1 MSDSLNLKISNVSF
15 TFSNGRK
22 AVDDISFELG
32 SGVTGLLG
40 PNGAGKTTLMGILS
54 TLTKPSAGNV
64 TWCGIDIAKNP
75 DPLRQIL
82 GYLPQHFGIYPS
94 LSAREFLHYLGA
106 VKGLSSKLAKERT
119 ASSLDLVGL
128 SDVADQRLGGF
139 SGGMRQRVGIAQ
151 ALLNDPK
158 LIIVDE
164 PTVGL
169 DPAERMRFRLLLSDL
184 GQGRI
189 VILSTHIVADIEASA
204 ANLIILSK
212 GRLLLH
218 DSPEALLIQAKSKV
232 WEWIIPSSEL
242 EEIRSKFV
250 LSATSRCQNG
260 ICIRVIANTSPDT
273 SAINVAPNLEDAYL
287 SLLNN

>member
-1 MSDSLNLKISNVSF
+1 MIDSPNLKIRNVSF
-15 TFSNGRK
+15 TYPDGHK
-22 AVDDISFELG
+22 AVDDISFDLG
-32 SGVTGLLG
+32 GGVTGLLG

-54 TLTKPSAGNV
+54 TFTKATAGNV
-64 TWCGIDIAKNP
+64 TWCGMDIAKNP
-75 DPLRQIL
+75 DPLREVL
-82 GYLPQHFGIYPS
+82 GYLPQHFGIYPT

-106 VKGLSSKLAKERT
+106 VKGLSAKLAKERT
-119 ASSLDLVGL
+119 AYSLDLVGL

-184 GQGRI
+184 AQGRI
-189 VILSTHIVADIEASA
+189 VILSTHIVSDIEASA
-204 ANLIILSK
+204 SRLAILSK
-212 GRLLLH
+212 GKLLFH
-218 DSPEALLIQAKSKV
+218 DSPESLLIQAESKV

-242 EEIRSKFV
+242 EAIRGKFV
-250 LSATSRCQNG
+250 LIATSRCESG
-260 ICIRVIANTSPDT
+260 VRVRVIANAAPDA
-273 SAINVAPNLEDAYL
+273 SAINVPPNLEDAYL
-287 SLLNN
+287 SLLNH

>member
-1 MSDSLNLKISNVSF
+1 MNSPNLKIKQVSF
-15 TFSNGRK
+15 TYPDGHK
-22 AVDDISFELG
+22 AVDDISFDLG
-32 SGVTGLLG
+32 VGVTGLLG

-54 TLTKPSAGNV
+54 TFTKPTAGNV

-75 DPLRQIL
+75 DPLREVL
-82 GYLPQHFGIYPS
+82 GYLPQHFGIYPT

-106 VKGLSSKLAKERT
+106 VKGLSAKLAKERT
-119 ASSLDLVGL
+119 AYSLDLVGL

-184 GQGRI
+184 AQGRI

-204 ANLIILSK
+204 SRLAILSK
-212 GRLLLH
+212 GKCLFH
-218 DSPEALLIQAKSKV
+218 DSPESLLRQAESKV
-232 WEWIIPSSEL
+232 WEWIIPSGEL
-242 EEIRSKFV
+242 DAIRGKFV
-250 LSATSRCQNG
+250 LSATSRCQGG
-260 ICIRVIANTSPDT
+260 IRVRVIANTSPDA

-287 SLLNN
+287 SLLNH